1 MINKKVMTEVLV
13 HRLAERQID
22 RLPKHLQESLR
33 NWVETVERNGIRE
46 TRLLKGYH
54 DEPLKGRRAGERSIR
69 LNRSYRGIYVETIIG
84 LKLLLIEVNKH
95 EY

>member
-13 HRLAERQID
+13 HRLAEKQID

-33 NWVETVERNGIRE
+33 NWVETVERIGIRE

-54 DEPLKGRRAGERSIR
+54 DEPLKGRRTGERSIR
-69 LNRSYRGIYVETIIG
+69 LNRSYRAIYVETIVG

>member
-13 HRLAERQID
+13 HRLAEKQID

-33 NWVETVERNGIRE
+33 NWVETVERIGIRE
-46 TRLLKGYH
+46 TRLLMGYH
-54 DEPLKGRRAGERSIR
+54 DEPLKGRRTGERSIR
-69 LNRSYRGIYVETIIG
+69 LNRSYRAIYVEKIMG